1 MIEICL
7 RHCIISSCI
16 EVYIEQYGL
25 MEVADLVGEKL
36 MKGKAKPAWE
46 NSILGFIEAVHQ

>member
-1 MIEICL
+1 MIEIYL
-7 RHCIISSCI
+7 RHCIISSCS

-36 MKGKAKPAWE
+36 MTGKAKPAWE
-46 NSILGFIEAVHQ
+46 NSILGFIEAVH